1 MSDEHNH
8 SFEVECRLSG
18 VTVTVPTDKSILDT
32 LFDAGLDVPCSCRQ
46 SICGTCETRIVSGE
60 VEHRDSILSDDE
72 RAANNA
78 LMICVSRAK
87 GPHLVLEI

>member
-18 VTVTVPTDKSILDT
+18 VTVSVPTDKSILDT
-32 LFDAGLDVPCSCRQ
+32 LFDAGLDVPYSCQ
-46 SICGTCETRIVSGE
+46 QGICGTCETRIVSGE
-60 VEHRDSILSDDE
+60 VDHRDSILSDDE
-72 RAANNA
+72 RAANNV